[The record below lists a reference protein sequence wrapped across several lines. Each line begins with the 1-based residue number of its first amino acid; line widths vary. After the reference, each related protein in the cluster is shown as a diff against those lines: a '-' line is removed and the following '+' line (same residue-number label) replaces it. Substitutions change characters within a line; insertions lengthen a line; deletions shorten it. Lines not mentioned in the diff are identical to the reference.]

1 MVYKTNALCKA
12 FRLGVFGPVRDNHK
26 LLKIVNNA
34 LYDLP
39 APVNLRVW
47 WNFGSLLGLC
57 LVVQL
62 FTGFLLSMHYTANV
76 DMAFDSVVHIVRD
89 VNIGWLLRRVHAN
102 GASIF
107 FVCIY
112 IHIGRGMYYGSYK
125 YGEVWN
131 IGVGLLL
138 LLIGTAFLG
147 YVLP

>member
-1 MVYKTNALCKA
+1 M
-12 FRLGVFGPVRDNHK
+12 FGPVRDNHK

-62 FTGFLLSMHYTANV
+62 FTGFLLSIHYTADV

-89 VNIGWLLRRVHAN
+89 VNIGWLLRRAHAN

-112 IHIGRGMYYGSYK
+112 THIGRGMYYGSYK